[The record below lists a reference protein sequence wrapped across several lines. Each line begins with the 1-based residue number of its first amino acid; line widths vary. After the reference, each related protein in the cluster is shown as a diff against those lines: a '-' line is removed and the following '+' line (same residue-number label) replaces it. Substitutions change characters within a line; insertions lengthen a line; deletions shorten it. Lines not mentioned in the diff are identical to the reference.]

1 MIKENTKHQTLVFT
15 CACTG
20 QHILVCTCMR
30 KCMHAC
36 AHTHTQHAKTR
47 KYPSSDHKY
56 KLHSVG
62 YGVPQSSQL
71 SLYLTRS
78 QAFRFLGFLTD
89 ILMATGSMFLPPRAL
104 ARTLFAQGSFKDA
117 HLSPLCQQ
125 LRQLEMQLEQEYEE
139 KQVALHEKR
148 DLEGLIGTLCDQVRY
163 TQWGHSRGF
172 KTHFLVQ

>member
-1 MIKENTKHQTLVFT
+1 M
-15 CACTG
+15 
-20 QHILVCTCMR
+20 
-30 KCMHAC
+30 
-36 AHTHTQHAKTR
+36 
-47 KYPSSDHKY
+47 
-56 KLHSVG
+56 G
-62 YGVPQSSQL
+62 YGVPQSGQL
-71 SLYLTRS
+71 FLYLTRS

-89 ILMATGSMFLPPRAL
+89 ILMATGSMFLPPRTL
-104 ARTLFAQGSFKDA
+104 ARTLSAQGSFKDA
-117 HLSPLCQQ
+117 HLSSLCQQ